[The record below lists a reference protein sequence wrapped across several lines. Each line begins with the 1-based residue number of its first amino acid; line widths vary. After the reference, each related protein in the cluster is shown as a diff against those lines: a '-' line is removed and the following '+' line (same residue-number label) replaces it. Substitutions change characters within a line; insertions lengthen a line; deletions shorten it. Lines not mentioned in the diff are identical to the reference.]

1 MNSEQC
7 SVIIWTGI
15 SENGPLQ
22 EKIVVRELFMAG
34 ILYVVGT
41 PIGNLGD
48 MSPRAVETLASVD
61 FIAAE
66 DTRVSL
72 KLLNHFEIKKPLISY
87 FEHNRR
93 EKGEIIVDR
102 ILSGESCA
110 LVTDAGMPAVSDPG
124 EDLVA
129 LCHER
134 GVTVNAVPGPTA
146 FVSAL
151 ALSGLPV
158 SRFTFEGFLSMNKVS
173 RREHL
178 SDIKDEKRTL
188 VFYEAPHKL
197 SATLKDLYNTLGDRR
212 IALVREITKIH
223 EEVIR
228 TTLSG
233 AIEKYESESPKGE
246 FVLVIEGKKEEKEE
260 ITFDDAL
267 SLARAYVSQDMSVS
281 MAAKKAA
288 KETGIKKGD
297 LYKALQ
303 EE

>member
-1 MNSEQC
+1 MS
-7 SVIIWTGI
+7 
-15 SENGPLQ
+15 
-22 EKIVVRELFMAG
+22 G

-48 MSPRAVETLASVD
+48 ISPRALRTLEECD

-66 DTRVSL
+66 DTRVTL

-93 EKGEIIVDR
+93 QKGEYITDR
-102 ILSGESCA
+102 ILGGENCA
-110 LVTDAGMPAVSDPG
+110 IVTDAGMPAVSDPG

-129 LCHER
+129 LCHEK
-134 GVTVNAVPGPTA
+134 GIQVSVVPGPSA
-146 FVSAL
+146 FVAAI

-158 SRFTFEGFLSMNKVS
+158 GRFTFEGFLSVSKVS

-178 SDIKDEKRTL
+178 EEVKKEKRTM

-197 SATLKDLYNTLGDRR
+197 SATLSDMYAYFGDRKLA
-212 IALVREITKIH
+212 IVREITKIH

-228 TTLSG
+228 TTLAEAS
-233 AIEKYESESPKGE
+233 EKYKEESLKGE
-246 FVLVIEGKKEEKEE
+246 IVLVIEGYTESEEDIPTLE
-260 ITFDDAL
+260 DAIEK
-267 SLARAYVSQDMSVS
+267 AREYMQEGMSVS
-281 MAAKKAA
+281 FAAKQAA
-288 KETGIKKGD
+288 KDTGIKKGD
-297 LYKALQ
+297 IYKALQ